1 MMDIF
6 KNKKIALCVCGS
18 ISAYKSVDLA
28 SKWVQQG
35 ADVKVLM
42 TKSAQKFIGKATFE
56 GITHNK
62 VIDDLWNNESDLN
75 IDHLDIAKNSDLIIV
90 SPITANMISKLAQG
104 ISDDIISTTLLATE
118 KPLIIAPAMDGNM
131 YDHFGVKN
139 NIEILKKNGV
149 IILEPESGYLASGL
163 IGKGRLRNL
172 EEINNEVKRV
182 LTLTDDFK
190 GKNILISAGGTREP
204 IDAVRFIGNRSSGKM
219 GHSLAEICLQR
230 GANVTLVT
238 TSDLSVP
245 MGIKK
250 ISVSTAEEMKNE
262 IIRRIDSVDCI
273 IMAAA
278 VADFKPEIA
287 NEGKLKKDDI
297 EKLKLNLVK
306 NDDILNLIKDS
317 KCIKIGFAAETNNH
331 DEYGVKKLNS
341 KCLDMI
347 VINDVSNNQ
356 IGFESEYNQVK
367 IITKKGDIFKTDIEN
382 KKIIASNILDKLKT
396 LIK

>member
-1 MMDIF
+1 MMDVF

-278 VADFKPEIA
+278 VADFKPEIT

>member
-1 MMDIF
+1 MMDVF

-238 TSDLSVP
+238 TSGLSVP

-278 VADFKPEIA
+278 VADFKPEIT

>member
-1 MMDIF
+1 MMDVF

-278 VADFKPEIA
+278 VADFKPEIT

-317 KCIKIGFAAETNNH
+317 KCIKIGFAAETSNH
-331 DEYGVKKLNS
+331 DEYGMKKLNS

>member
-35 ADVKVLM
+35 AEVKVLM

-62 VIDDLWNNESDLN
+62 VIDDLWDNKSDLN

-90 SPITANMISKLAQG
+90 SPITANMISKLSQG

-131 YDHFGVKN
+131 YDHFAVKN

-163 IGKGRLRNL
+163 IGNGRLRNL
-172 EEINNEVKRV
+172 DEINNEVKRV

-204 IDAVRFIGNRSSGKM
+204 IDSVRFIGNRSSGKM

-262 IIRRIDSVDCI
+262 IVRRIDSIDCI

-297 EKLKLNLVK
+297 EKIKLNLVK

-331 DEYGVKKLNS
+331 DEFGVKKLNS

-347 VINDVSNNQ
+347 VINDVSNSQ
-356 IGFESEYNQVK
+356 IGFESDYNQVK

-396 LIK
+396 IIN

>member
-1 MMDIF
+1 MMDVF

-149 IILEPESGYLASGL
+149 IVLEPESGYLASGL

-238 TSDLSVP
+238 TSGLSVP

-278 VADFKPEIA
+278 VADFKPEIT

-331 DEYGVKKLNS
+331 DEYGMKKLNS

>member
-1 MMDIF
+1 MMDVF

-204 IDAVRFIGNRSSGKM
+204 IDTVRFIGNRSSGKM

-250 ISVSTAEEMKNE
+250 ISVSTAEEMKSE

>member
-1 MMDIF
+1 MDIF

-90 SPITANMISKLAQG
+90 SPITANMISKISQG

-131 YDHFGVKN
+131 YDHFAVKN

-250 ISVSTAEEMKNE
+250 ISVSTAEEMKSE

>member
-1 MMDIF
+1 MMDVF

-163 IGKGRLRNL
+163 IGKGRLKNL

-278 VADFKPEIA
+278 VADFKPEIT

-317 KCIKIGFAAETNNH
+317 KCIKIGFAAETSNH
-331 DEYGVKKLNS
+331 DEYGMKKLNS

>member
-1 MMDIF
+1 MMDVF

-190 GKNILISAGGTREP
+190 GKNILISAGGTKEP

-278 VADFKPEIA
+278 VADFKPEIT

-297 EKLKLNLVK
+297 EKMNLNLVK

-317 KCIKIGFAAETNNH
+317 KCIKIGFAAETINH

-356 IGFESEYNQVK
+356 IGFESDYNQVK
-367 IITKKGDIFKTDIEN
+367 IITKKGDIFKTEIEN

>member
-1 MMDIF
+1 MMNVF

-278 VADFKPEIA
+278 VADFKPEIT

-297 EKLKLNLVK
+297 EKLNLNLVK

>member
-1 MMDIF
+1 MMDVF

-278 VADFKPEIA
+278 VADFKPEIT

-317 KCIKIGFAAETNNH
+317 KCIKIGFAAETINH

>member
-1 MMDIF
+1 MDIF

-238 TSDLSVP
+238 TSGLSVP

-287 NEGKLKKDDI
+287 NEGKLKKDGI

-331 DEYGVKKLNS
+331 DEYGVKKLKS

>member
-1 MMDIF
+1 MMDVF

-278 VADFKPEIA
+278 VADFKPEIT

-382 KKIIASNILDKLKT
+382 KKIIASNILDKLKAI
-396 LIK
+396 IK

>member
-1 MMDIF
+1 MMDVF

-172 EEINNEVKRV
+172 DEINNEVKRV

-278 VADFKPEIA
+278 VADFKPEIT

-306 NDDILNLIKDS
+306 NDDILSLIKDS

-331 DEYGVKKLNS
+331 DEFGVKKLNS
-341 KCLDMI
+341 KRLDMI

-356 IGFESEYNQVK
+356 IGFESDYNQVK